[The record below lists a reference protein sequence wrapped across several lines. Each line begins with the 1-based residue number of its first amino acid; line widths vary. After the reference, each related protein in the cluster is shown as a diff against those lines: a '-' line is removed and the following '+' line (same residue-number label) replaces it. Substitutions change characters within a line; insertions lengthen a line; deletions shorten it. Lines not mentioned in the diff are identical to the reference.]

1 MEFAMSKKNKNNNA
15 AEKSAAKKAAVLKTE
30 KKSQSPLRTALVV
43 AVLVAG
49 GLVFYLFHTGFKSAS
64 KKPTIQPE
72 VTASEVSFP
81 IQAFSD
87 GLARYFQYPAGNG
100 ITVSFFI
107 LKSSDGV
114 IRAAF
119 DACDVCWRE
128 GKGYYQEGDFMVCR
142 NCGQKFA
149 SIKVN
154 EIKGGCNP
162 APLDRTVVGDKLVLK
177 VADILKGHRYF
188 DFAGRG

>member
-1 MEFAMSKKNKNNNA
+1 MSKKNKNKNV

-30 KKSQSPLRTALVV
+30 KKSQSPLRTALIV

-49 GLVFYLFHTGFKSAS
+49 GLVFYLVQTGFDSAS
-64 KKPTIQPE
+64 KTPTIQPE
-72 VTASEVSFP
+72 VTASEISFP
-81 IQAFSD
+81 TQAFSD
-87 GLARYFQYPAGNG
+87 GLAQYFQYPAGNG
-100 ITVSFFI
+100 INIRFFI
-107 LKSSDGV
+107 IRSSDGV

-142 NCGQKFA
+142 NCGKKFA

-162 APLDRTVVGDKLVLK
+162 APLNRAVVGDKLVIK
-177 VADILKGHRYF
+177 VADIVQGSLYF
-188 DFAGRG
+188 DFAGRS